1 MTRFCWS
8 SFPVLFIL
16 PPGCVT
22 IADDQVHPLVCRS
35 RTLEV
40 TFVGEDASAA
50 IVRDGDALLRL
61 PQAMSASGARY
72 ADEARGAELWIKGG
86 EAMVTL
92 PGRERETCRFASR
105 E

>member
-1 MTRFCWS
+1 
-8 SFPVLFIL
+8 
-16 PPGCVT
+16 
-22 IADDQVHPLVCRS
+22 
-35 RTLEV
+35 
-40 TFVGEDASAA
+40 
-50 IVRDGDALLRL
+50 VRDGDALLRL

-92 PGRERETCRFASR
+92 PGRGRETCRFASR